1 MSKLPGSVV
10 RDDLVHVGDG
20 DHVLGHLLVVRHAG
34 VLEPVAP
41 QDLIGEVGGA
51 YLGHDHVHADEG
63 EDGRYLDSVSCLRC
77 DPLHGQDDLK
87 LHLRTDVPRRHFKQ
101 GRLLVNLVRNND
113 WPKHLEKVLSS
124 INFCPKIHTFK
135 VIRNNLQFFKLSF
148 ESSFLHQPRPP
159 R

>member
-63 EDGRYLDSVSCLRC
+63 EDGRYLDSVSCLRR
-77 DPLHGQDDLK
+77 DPLHGQDYLADISNK
-87 LHLRTDVPRRHFKQ
+87 GDF
-101 GRLLVNLVRNND
+101 
-113 WPKHLEKVLSS
+113 LSILCETMIGQNIWKKS
-124 INFCPKIHTFK
+124 
-135 VIRNNLQFFKLSF
+135 
-148 ESSFLHQPRPP
+148 
-159 R
+159 